1 MRPDNFLLASVDLQF
16 LTHTIIETLRAGH
29 LGRHLE
35 TGQTRQT
42 RQTGQTGQTG
52 LIFKLDFPGHL

>member
-1 MRPDNFLLASVDLQF
+1 MRPDNFPLASVDLQF

-42 RQTGQTGQTG
+42 GQTGQTG
-52 LIFKLDFPGHL
+52 LIFKLDFP